1 MANLQ
6 GRAGRR
12 NSRLHWPIPLWRRR
26 RTELPPTLGECRTP
40 ALLHDQSAS
49 ASYPLSLPVGGAPGI
64 PQAVNV
70 KVTIMHETIRI
81 IRDILFRLFLISLIM
96 GYWDRL
102 IVDRLGLID
111 EKSLNVVV
119 MEFFVLIRFYL
130 VFILL
135 APALAL
141 HWTLKRL
148 KH

>member
-1 MANLQ
+1 M
-6 GRAGRR
+6 
-12 NSRLHWPIPLWRRR
+12 
-26 RTELPPTLGECRTP
+26 
-40 ALLHDQSAS
+40 
-49 ASYPLSLPVGGAPGI
+49 
-64 PQAVNV
+64 
-70 KVTIMHETIRI
+70 IMHETIRV

-96 GYWDRL
+96 GLLFAGVYYGGRGYWDRL

>member
-1 MANLQ
+1 
-6 GRAGRR
+6 
-12 NSRLHWPIPLWRRR
+12 
-26 RTELPPTLGECRTP
+26 
-40 ALLHDQSAS
+40 
-49 ASYPLSLPVGGAPGI
+49 
-64 PQAVNV
+64 
-70 KVTIMHETIRI
+70 MHETIRI

-96 GYWDRL
+96 GLLFAGVYYGGRGYWDRL
-102 IVDRLGLID
+102 IVNRLGLID

>member
-1 MANLQ
+1 
-6 GRAGRR
+6 
-12 NSRLHWPIPLWRRR
+12 
-26 RTELPPTLGECRTP
+26 
-40 ALLHDQSAS
+40 
-49 ASYPLSLPVGGAPGI
+49 
-64 PQAVNV
+64 
-70 KVTIMHETIRI
+70 MHETIRI

>member
-1 MANLQ
+1 
-6 GRAGRR
+6 
-12 NSRLHWPIPLWRRR
+12 
-26 RTELPPTLGECRTP
+26 
-40 ALLHDQSAS
+40 
-49 ASYPLSLPVGGAPGI
+49 
-64 PQAVNV
+64 
-70 KVTIMHETIRI
+70 MHETIRI

-96 GYWDRL
+96 GLLFAGVYYGGRGYWDRL

-119 MEFFVLIRFYL
+119 IEFFVLIRFYL

>member
-1 MANLQ
+1 
-6 GRAGRR
+6 
-12 NSRLHWPIPLWRRR
+12 
-26 RTELPPTLGECRTP
+26 
-40 ALLHDQSAS
+40 
-49 ASYPLSLPVGGAPGI
+49 
-64 PQAVNV
+64 
-70 KVTIMHETIRI
+70 MHETIQV

-96 GYWDRL
+96 GLLFAGVYYGGRGYWDRL

-135 APALAL
+135 APVLAL

>member
-1 MANLQ
+1 
-6 GRAGRR
+6 
-12 NSRLHWPIPLWRRR
+12 
-26 RTELPPTLGECRTP
+26 
-40 ALLHDQSAS
+40 
-49 ASYPLSLPVGGAPGI
+49 
-64 PQAVNV
+64 
-70 KVTIMHETIRI
+70 MHETIRV

-96 GYWDRL
+96 GLLFAGVYYGGRGYWDRL

-141 HWTLKRL
+141 HWTLKRPGAL
-148 KH
+148 N

>member
-1 MANLQ
+1 
-6 GRAGRR
+6 
-12 NSRLHWPIPLWRRR
+12 
-26 RTELPPTLGECRTP
+26 
-40 ALLHDQSAS
+40 
-49 ASYPLSLPVGGAPGI
+49 
-64 PQAVNV
+64 
-70 KVTIMHETIRI
+70 MHETIRI

-96 GYWDRL
+96 GLLFAGVYYGGRGYWDRL

-141 HWTLKRL
+141 HWTLKRME
-148 KH
+148 H

>member
-1 MANLQ
+1 
-6 GRAGRR
+6 
-12 NSRLHWPIPLWRRR
+12 
-26 RTELPPTLGECRTP
+26 
-40 ALLHDQSAS
+40 
-49 ASYPLSLPVGGAPGI
+49 
-64 PQAVNV
+64 
-70 KVTIMHETIRI
+70 MHETIRI

-96 GYWDRL
+96 GLLFAGVYYGGRVYWDRL
-102 IVDRLGLID
+102 IVDHLGLID

>member
-1 MANLQ
+1 
-6 GRAGRR
+6 
-12 NSRLHWPIPLWRRR
+12 
-26 RTELPPTLGECRTP
+26 
-40 ALLHDQSAS
+40 
-49 ASYPLSLPVGGAPGI
+49 
-64 PQAVNV
+64 
-70 KVTIMHETIRI
+70 MHETIRI

-96 GYWDRL
+96 GLLFAGVYYGGRGYWDRL

-135 APALAL
+135 APALAF

>member
-1 MANLQ
+1 
-6 GRAGRR
+6 
-12 NSRLHWPIPLWRRR
+12 
-26 RTELPPTLGECRTP
+26 
-40 ALLHDQSAS
+40 
-49 ASYPLSLPVGGAPGI
+49 
-64 PQAVNV
+64 
-70 KVTIMHETIRI
+70 MHETIGI

-96 GYWDRL
+96 GLLFAGVYYGGRGYWDRL

>member
-1 MANLQ
+1 
-6 GRAGRR
+6 
-12 NSRLHWPIPLWRRR
+12 
-26 RTELPPTLGECRTP
+26 
-40 ALLHDQSAS
+40 
-49 ASYPLSLPVGGAPGI
+49 
-64 PQAVNV
+64 
-70 KVTIMHETIRI
+70 MHETIRI

-96 GYWDRL
+96 GLLFAGVYYGGRGYWDRL

>member
-1 MANLQ
+1 
-6 GRAGRR
+6 
-12 NSRLHWPIPLWRRR
+12 
-26 RTELPPTLGECRTP
+26 
-40 ALLHDQSAS
+40 
-49 ASYPLSLPVGGAPGI
+49 
-64 PQAVNV
+64 
-70 KVTIMHETIRI
+70 MHETIGI

-96 GYWDRL
+96 GLLFAGVYYGGRGYWDRL
-102 IVDRLGLID
+102 IVNRLGLID

>member
-1 MANLQ
+1 
-6 GRAGRR
+6 
-12 NSRLHWPIPLWRRR
+12 
-26 RTELPPTLGECRTP
+26 
-40 ALLHDQSAS
+40 
-49 ASYPLSLPVGGAPGI
+49 
-64 PQAVNV
+64 
-70 KVTIMHETIRI
+70 MHETIRI

-96 GYWDRL
+96 GLLFAGVYYGGRGYWDRL

-135 APALAL
+135 TPALAL

>member
-1 MANLQ
+1 
-6 GRAGRR
+6 
-12 NSRLHWPIPLWRRR
+12 
-26 RTELPPTLGECRTP
+26 
-40 ALLHDQSAS
+40 
-49 ASYPLSLPVGGAPGI
+49 
-64 PQAVNV
+64 
-70 KVTIMHETIRI
+70 MHETIRV

-96 GYWDRL
+96 GLLFAGVYYGGRGYWDRL

>member
-1 MANLQ
+1 
-6 GRAGRR
+6 
-12 NSRLHWPIPLWRRR
+12 
-26 RTELPPTLGECRTP
+26 
-40 ALLHDQSAS
+40 
-49 ASYPLSLPVGGAPGI
+49 
-64 PQAVNV
+64 
-70 KVTIMHETIRI
+70 MHETIRI

-96 GYWDRL
+96 GLLFAGVYYGGRGYWDRL

-135 APALAL
+135 APASAL

>member
-1 MANLQ
+1 
-6 GRAGRR
+6 
-12 NSRLHWPIPLWRRR
+12 
-26 RTELPPTLGECRTP
+26 
-40 ALLHDQSAS
+40 
-49 ASYPLSLPVGGAPGI
+49 
-64 PQAVNV
+64 
-70 KVTIMHETIRI
+70 MHETIGI
-81 IRDILFRLFLISLIM
+81 IRDILFRLFVISLIM
-96 GYWDRL
+96 GLLFAGVYYGGRGYWDRL

>member
-1 MANLQ
+1 
-6 GRAGRR
+6 
-12 NSRLHWPIPLWRRR
+12 
-26 RTELPPTLGECRTP
+26 
-40 ALLHDQSAS
+40 
-49 ASYPLSLPVGGAPGI
+49 
-64 PQAVNV
+64 
-70 KVTIMHETIRI
+70 MHETIRV

-96 GYWDRL
+96 GLLFAGVYYGGRGYWDRL

-119 MEFFVLIRFYL
+119 TEFFVLIRFYL

-148 KH
+148 TH